1 GIDKD
6 SLNYLWA
13 VLARREGRLEEAHQL
28 LLRSEPDTD
37 DPVAWY
43 HLKTKIADSL
53 GNSAEAIEAASAM
66 NRSAFEL
73 EVPPADREEWRRRA
87 AAYRE
92 EQHELART
100 ITPSWASKVPLLSE
114 PAPRKVAFLVGF
126 PRSGTTLLDTFL
138 MGHREIVVLEEEQL
152 VANAAPGVK
161 IKDLPDMSLDFVK
174 KARARYLRAL
184 SERAEDGFAGIVI
197 DKFPLDMAAAPLIQ
211 AMFPGAPII
220 FAQRHP
226 CDVVLS
232 GFMQKFGL
240 VNFNSIEDAAD
251 YYDAM
256 MSIWTASR
264 ETMDLNVQTVV
275 YEDLIND
282 PEPVLRL
289 VVDFLELEWD
299 KDLLDHQRTARG
311 RGTIST
317 PSYDQVTEPLS
328 SRFVGRWRRYERQL
342 APVLPL
348 LVPWAERLGYKR

>member
-1 GIDKD
+1 
-6 SLNYLWA
+6 
-13 VLARREGRLEEAHQL
+13 
-28 LLRSEPDTD
+28 
-37 DPVAWY
+37 
-43 HLKTKIADSL
+43 
-53 GNSAEAIEAASAM
+53 
-66 NRSAFEL
+66 
-73 EVPPADREEWRRRA
+73 
-87 AAYRE
+87 
-92 EQHELART
+92 
-100 ITPSWASKVPLLSE
+100 
-114 PAPRKVAFLVGF
+114 
-126 PRSGTTLLDTFL
+126 
-138 MGHREIVVLEEEQL
+138 
-152 VANAAPGVK
+152 
-161 IKDLPDMSLDFVK
+161 
-174 KARARYLRAL
+174 L
-184 SERAEDGFAGIVI
+184 SERVEDGFAGIVI